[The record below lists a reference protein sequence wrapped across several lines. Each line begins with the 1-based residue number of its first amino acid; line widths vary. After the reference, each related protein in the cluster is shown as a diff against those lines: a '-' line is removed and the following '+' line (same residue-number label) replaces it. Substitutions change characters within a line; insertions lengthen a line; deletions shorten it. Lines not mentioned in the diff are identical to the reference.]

1 MTDPLAWLADVAR
14 SREAAGL
21 RRRLAVRDV
30 TLIDCASNDY
40 LGLAR
45 DPRVVAAAHA
55 ALARHGAGST
65 GSRLVTGTTD
75 VHVDLETQLAAFVG
89 TEAALVFSSGYL
101 ANLGVLQALA
111 GPDTLVV
118 SDSAN
123 HASIIDACRLSR
135 ASVVVAAHGDVAAM
149 EAALSGRSEP
159 RAVVVTDAVF
169 SVDGDAAPLASI
181 VAIARRH
188 GAVVVVDEA
197 HAIGVV
203 GDGRGLA
210 ASLGLAGSPD
220 IVLTA
225 TLSKAFGAQGGV
237 VLASQAV
244 VDHLVDAARPF
255 IFDTGLAPSSA
266 AAAREALS
274 IIRENPE
281 LPARALRSAE
291 RLSRIATGAGLTAS
305 TPAAAAVSVRIGAAA
320 EALAAAAVC
329 RAAGVHV
336 GCFRPPA
343 VADGVSRLRLT
354 ARASMTEDDY
364 TSVAS
369 ALALAFRR

>member
-1 MTDPLAWLADVAR
+1 MTDPLAWLADVAS

-30 TLIDCASNDY
+30 TLVDCASNDY

-45 DPRVVAAAHA
+45 DARVVAAAQA
-55 ALARHGAGST
+55 ALARHGVGST
-65 GSRLVTGTTD
+65 GSRLVTGTTEA
-75 VHVDLETQLAAFVG
+75 HVDLETQLAAFVG
-89 TEAALVFSSGYL
+89 TEAALTFSSGYL

-118 SDSAN
+118 SDSGN

-135 ASVVVAAHGDVAAM
+135 ASVVVAGHGDVSAI
-149 EAALSGRSEP
+149 EAALSGRAQP

-169 SVDGDAAPLASI
+169 SVDGDAAPLAEI
-181 VAIARRH
+181 LAAARRH

-197 HAIGVV
+197 HSLGVV
-203 GDGRGLA
+203 GSGRGLA
-210 ASLGLAGSPD
+210 ASLGCAGGPD
-220 IVLTA
+220 VVLTA

-244 VDHLVDAARPF
+244 IDHLVDTARPF
-255 IFDTGLAPSSA
+255 IFDTGLAPSCA

-274 IIRENPE
+274 IIRGNPD

-291 RLSRIATGAGLTAS
+291 RLSRIATVAGLTAS
-305 TPAAAAVSVRIGAAA
+305 TPAAAVVSVRIGAAA
-320 EALAAAAVC
+320 EALAAATAC

-364 TSVAS
+364 ASVAS
-369 ALALAFRR
+369 ALAVAFGR